1 VEAQQALRGM
11 SVEVDGSR
19 ARVERSAEEERAIRE
34 ELSRLPA
41 SQHLEVRLSRAL
53 DRLLPP
59 EVYRLK
65 LLLTAP
71 QVALANRLRSAAR
84 EVMLGQEERG

>member
-1 VEAQQALRGM
+1 M
-11 SVEVDGSR
+11 SAEVDGSR
-19 ARVERSAEEERAIRE
+19 ARVQQSAAEERAIRE
-34 ELSRLPA
+34 ELGGLPA
-41 SQHLEVRLSRAL
+41 SQRLEARLSRAL

-59 EVYRLK
+59 EMYRLK

-71 QVALANRLRSAAR
+71 QVVLANRVRSAAR